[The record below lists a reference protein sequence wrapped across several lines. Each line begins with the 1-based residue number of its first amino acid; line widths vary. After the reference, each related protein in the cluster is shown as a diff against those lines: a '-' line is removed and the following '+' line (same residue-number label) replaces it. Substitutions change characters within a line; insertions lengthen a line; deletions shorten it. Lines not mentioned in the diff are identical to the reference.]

1 MFHTVSKLVKMNI
14 LNMVILIF
22 LTLNIQTTCTCKTLE
37 TFVVCSLFWWNL
49 KALLF
54 ALLWGKMKEK
64 KQRKENERELKE
76 HIIQNFSLFFF
87 HSIIEKMRE
96 NIIWYYY
103 HIWEYEKRVEI
114 VGASI
119 TKNTMFW
126 PFTLFIFFLIFNF
139 LNLLYYHL

>member
-54 ALLWGKMKEK
+54 ALLWGKMTEK
-64 KQRKENERELKE
+64 KQRKENERKLKE

-87 HSIIEKMRE
+87 SLYHRE
-96 NIIWYYY
+96 NARKYYLVLLP
-103 HIWEYEKRVEI
+103 HMRVWKKSGDCWSKHNQKYNVLAIYI
-114 VGASI
+114 VH
-119 TKNTMFW
+119 
-126 PFTLFIFFLIFNF
+126 FFLDI
-139 LNLLYYHL
+139 

>member
-1 MFHTVSKLVKMNI
+1 MNI

-22 LTLNIQTTCTCKTLE
+22 LTQYSNNMYMSNSWDFCRSLSLLVE
-37 TFVVCSLFWWNL
+37 PEGSVVCSF
-49 KALLF
+49 
-54 ALLWGKMKEK
+54 M
-64 KQRKENERELKE
+64 RENEGKE
-76 HIIQNFSLFFF
+76 TKKRKWEEIKRTYNSKFFAFFFFF